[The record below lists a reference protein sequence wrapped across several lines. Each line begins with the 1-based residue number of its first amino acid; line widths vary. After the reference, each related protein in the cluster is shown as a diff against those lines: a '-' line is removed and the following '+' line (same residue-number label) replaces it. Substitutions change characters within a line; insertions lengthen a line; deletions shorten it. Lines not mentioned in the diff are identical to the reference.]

1 MYSHKLGRIILFL
14 NEDKAEGGGKTSVP
28 PAVWDCQLRMTG
40 HAIDKYYYHYKPD
53 LTFGPWPKLAPS
65 TDLARMLPPSSD
77 EISTIVLQ
85 IKLRLLTAV
94 LDAYSL
100 R

>member
-1 MYSHKLGRIILFL
+1 
-14 NEDKAEGGGKTSVP
+14 
-28 PAVWDCQLRMTG
+28 MTG
-40 HAIDKYYYHYKPD
+40 HAIDKYYYKPD

-65 TDLARMLPPSSD
+65 TDLARMLPASD

>member
-1 MYSHKLGRIILFL
+1 
-14 NEDKAEGGGKTSVP
+14 
-28 PAVWDCQLRMTG
+28 MTG
-40 HAIDKYYYHYKPD
+40 HAIDKYYY
-53 LTFGPWPKLAPS
+53 FGPWPKLAPS
-65 TDLARMLPPSSD
+65 TDLARMLPASD

>member
-1 MYSHKLGRIILFL
+1 
-14 NEDKAEGGGKTSVP
+14 
-28 PAVWDCQLRMTG
+28 MTG
-40 HAIDKYYYHYKPD
+40 HAIDKYYYYKPD

-65 TDLARMLPPSSD
+65 TDLARMLPASSSD